1 MLETSKIVFD
11 ISKSK
16 KRDSSVAAYFK
27 NLKKLVSIMVS
38 LDFKERFS
46 KDRREACKMI
56 IQTYKEENDVQE
68 KEIKAFE
75 TAWVDNAGGIQ
86 EVYEK
91 APRGLF

>member
-1 MLETSKIVFD
+1 
-11 ISKSK
+11 
-16 KRDSSVAAYFK
+16 
-27 NLKKLVSIMVS
+27 MV
-38 LDFKERFS
+38 
-46 KDRREACKMI
+46 
-56 IQTYKEENDVQE
+56 IQTYKEKNDVQE